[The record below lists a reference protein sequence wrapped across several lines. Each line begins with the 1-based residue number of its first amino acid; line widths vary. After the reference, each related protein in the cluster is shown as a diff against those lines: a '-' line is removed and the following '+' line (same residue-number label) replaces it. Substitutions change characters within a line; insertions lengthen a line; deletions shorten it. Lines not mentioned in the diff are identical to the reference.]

1 MHLSVSTWR
10 PILILTHPFCLR
22 FLGFRFSGLPFFSY
36 GQEGIKWP
44 KRMNTDPKS
53 SGLSANFNQSI
64 KPLVKLKVP
73 ALLCRYVSLYSPPAS
88 LETQRTQ
95 KIIIFQLPLR
105 GRQLKS
111 TKQLA
116 LRKRQKPSILW
127 LQGTNTGILLSE
139 GLSRFAFRRFSEKQ
153 KRKTEN
159 SAIFAA
165 LRWIIY
171 WLDSFNASAPTGQA
185 FTQKSQLPH
194 ASDDAS
200 VAL

>member
-1 MHLSVSTWR
+1 
-10 PILILTHPFCLR
+10 
-22 FLGFRFSGLPFFSY
+22 
-36 GQEGIKWP
+36 
-44 KRMNTDPKS
+44 
-53 SGLSANFNQSI
+53 
-64 KPLVKLKVP
+64 
-73 ALLCRYVSLYSPPAS
+73 VSLYSPPAS

-165 LRWIIY
+165 LR
-171 WLDSFNASAPTGQA
+171 
-185 FTQKSQLPH
+185 
-194 ASDDAS
+194 
-200 VAL
+200 